1 MRDTKN
7 RYCMRAIDLS
17 RRVTK
22 QVKSL
27 PLPVK
32 KTLIALLRSLE
43 AKDNEIRLI
52 EVVYV
57 GTHEKAA
64 Y

>member
-1 MRDTKN
+1 
-7 RYCMRAIDLS
+7 MRAIDLS